1 MTLLGF
7 VEVQAQNVL
16 VRRVEE
22 IKMTTNYVVEQETE
36 AYKSTLKAVKEYEA
50 DKLAQVKTIEE
61 VKNMSSNKE
70 VTEDLVRSIIEFMRS
85 HQLQTAI
92 KNVDQVVD
100 WDNLSKSDLK
110 KIRKQIEKYG
120 SIQIIGWDESV
131 SSSTPIDNEHRV
143 YLRNKRKLEDLENGT
158 ERKME
163 RVDKKSPEFLAEI
176 IIEIENHTS
185 TYDTIPVIG
194 IQNTKEYYTSSYDKV
209 SYSDS
214 RVIVYD
220 VSQEKYVTSDLEKY
234 HEGYD
239 KSQSYLVFEYE
250 GKKYAMT
257 PKEYDIAKKEEQIFK
272 YLPKGI
278 DLYYDNTIA
287 SDAFKIDLAYEN
299 RREQFAKKGA
309 VLTTMLNDIE
319 KGSKQIIG
327 HYSQF
332 MKYNNQLNEFAG
344 KFARYRGRVSS
355 KEKSAFLA
363 ALGQV
368 EKINNEV
375 KRIKN
380 NLEKKY
386 ELDLSKRFYVFVKDG
401 EYEDPDKVASNI
413 TQLKNMLSYF

>member
-22 IKMTTNYVVEQETE
+22 IKMTTNYEVEQETE
-36 AYKSTLKAVKEYEA
+36 AYKSTLKEIKEYET

-61 VKNMSSNKE
+61 AKNMSSNKE
-70 VTEDLVRSIIEFMRS
+70 VTEDLVRNIIEFMKS

-92 KNVDQVVD
+92 KDQAVD
-100 WDNLSKSDLK
+100 WDNLSKSDFK

-131 SSSTPIDNEHRV
+131 SSSTPISDEYKD
-143 YLRNKRKLEDLENGT
+143 YLKSKNKLEKFENGT

-163 RVDKKSPEFLAEI
+163 MVDKKSPEFLAEI

-194 IQNTKEYYTSSYDKV
+194 IQNVKEYYTSSYNKV

-214 RVIVYD
+214 SVIVYD
-220 VSQEKYVTSDLEKY
+220 VSQEKYATSDLEKY
-234 HEGYD
+234 HKGYD
-239 KSQSYLVFEYE
+239 KTQPYLVFEYE

-375 KRIKN
+375 KKIKD

>member
-7 VEVQAQNVL
+7 VEVQAQSV
-16 VRRVEE
+16 VVKRVEE
-22 IKMTTNYVVEQETE
+22 IEMTTHYEVEQETE
-36 AYKSTLKAVKEYEA
+36 AYKSTLKAVREYEA

-61 VKNMSSNKE
+61 AKNMSSNKE
-70 VTEDLVRSIIEFMRS
+70 VTEDLVRSIVEFMKS

-92 KNVDQVVD
+92 KNIDQAVDL
-100 WDNLSKSDLK
+100 DNLSKSDFK
-110 KIRKQIEKYG
+110 KIRNQIEKYG

-143 YLRNKRKLEDLENGT
+143 YLRNKRRLEDFENGT

-163 RVDKKSPEFLAEI
+163 KISVESPKILVESVRI
-176 IIEIENHTS
+176 IRHDGIS
-185 TYDTIPVIG
+185 DTIPLKEIKN
-194 IQNTKEYYTSSYDKV
+194 IKEYYTYGYTKELNV
-209 SYSDS
+209 DS
-214 RVIVYD
+214 QVLVYD
-220 VSQEKYVTSDLEKY
+220 VSKKEYTNPDLEKY
-234 HEGYD
+234 KVKYNED
-239 KSQSYLVFEYE
+239 RSYLVFEYE

-257 PKEYDIAKKEEQIFK
+257 PKEYDIAKEEEQIFK
-272 YLPKGI
+272 HLPKGI

-287 SDAFKIDLAYEN
+287 SDAFKIDLAYED

-332 MKYNNQLNEFAG
+332 MKYNNQLNDFAG
-344 KFARYRGRVSS
+344 KFSRYRGRVSS

-375 KRIKN
+375 KKIKD

-386 ELDLSKRFYVFVKDG
+386 QLDLSKRFYVFVKDG

>member
-7 VEVQAQNVL
+7 VEVQAQEVL

-22 IKMTTNYVVEQETE
+22 AQIKTTYQEEQETE
-36 AYKSTLKAVKEYEA
+36 AYKNTLKAVKAYEA
-50 DKLAQVKTIEE
+50 DKLAQIKTIEE

-70 VTEDLVRSIIEFMRS
+70 VTEDLVLSIIEFMKS

-92 KNVDQVVD
+92 KNVDQAVD
-100 WDNLSKSDLK
+100 LDNLSKSDFK

-143 YLRNKRKLEDLENGT
+143 YLRNKRKLEDFENGT

-163 RVDKKSPEFLAEI
+163 RVDKKSPEFLADI
-176 IIEIENHTS
+176 IIESRNYTDTH
-185 TYDTIPVIG
+185 DTIPVTG
-194 IQNTKEYYTSSYDKV
+194 IQNVKEYYTSSYNKV

-234 HEGYD
+234 HKGYD
-239 KSQSYLVFEYE
+239 KSQPYLVFEYE

-287 SDAFKIDLAYEN
+287 SDAFKIDIAYED

-319 KGSKQIIG
+319 KRSKQIID

-332 MKYNNQLNEFAG
+332 MKYNNQLNDFAG

-375 KRIKN
+375 KKIKD

>member
-1 MTLLGF
+1 MTLLGV

-22 IKMTTNYVVEQETE
+22 IKMTTNYEVEQETE
-36 AYKSTLKAVKEYEA
+36 AYKSTLKEIKEYEA
-50 DKLAQVKTIEE
+50 DKLAQVKAIEE

-70 VTEDLVRSIIEFMRS
+70 VTEDLVRSIIEFMKS

-92 KNVDQVVD
+92 KNIDQAVDL
-100 WDNLSKSDLK
+100 DNLSKSDFK

-143 YLRNKRKLEDLENGT
+143 YLRNKRRLEDFENGT

-163 RVDKKSPEFLAEI
+163 KISVESPKILVESV
-176 IIEIENHTS
+176 IEELNKPL
-185 TYDTIPVIG
+185 DTIPSEG
-194 IQNTKEYYTSSYDKV
+194 IQNPKKYYTKYYYSRDLESSSQV
-209 SYSDS
+209 L
-214 RVIVYD
+214 VYD
-220 VSQEKYVTSDLEKY
+220 VSKKEYTNPDLEKY
-234 HEGYD
+234 KVKYNED
-239 KSQSYLVFEYE
+239 RPYLVFEYE

-257 PKEYDIAKKEEQIFK
+257 PKEYDIAKEEEQIFK

-287 SDAFKIDLAYEN
+287 SDAFKIDLAYED

-375 KRIKN
+375 KKIKD

>member
-1 MTLLGF
+1 MTLLGV
-7 VEVQAQNVL
+7 VEVQAQSV
-16 VRRVEE
+16 VVKRVEE
-22 IKMTTNYVVEQETE
+22 IEMTTHYEVEQETE
-36 AYKSTLKAVKEYEA
+36 AYKSTLKEIKEYEA
-50 DKLAQVKTIEE
+50 DKLAQVKAIEE

-70 VTEDLVRSIIEFMRS
+70 VTEDLVRSIIEFMKS

-92 KNVDQVVD
+92 KNVDQAVD

-143 YLRNKRKLEDLENGT
+143 YLRNKRRLEDFENGT

-163 RVDKKSPEFLAEI
+163 KISVESPKILVESVRI
-176 IIEIENHTS
+176 IRHDGIS
-185 TYDTIPVIG
+185 DTIPLKEIKN
-194 IQNTKEYYTSSYDKV
+194 IKEYYTYGYTKELNV
-209 SYSDS
+209 DS
-214 RVIVYD
+214 QVLVYD
-220 VSQEKYVTSDLEKY
+220 VSKKEYTNPDLEKY
-234 HEGYD
+234 KVEYNED
-239 KSQSYLVFEYE
+239 RPYLVFEYE

-257 PKEYDIAKKEEQIFK
+257 PKEYDIAKEEEQIFK

-287 SDAFKIDLAYEN
+287 SDAFKIDLAYED

-332 MKYNNQLNEFAG
+332 MKYNNQLNDFAG

-375 KRIKN
+375 KKIKD